1 MLQAVARL
9 KTKPSCS
16 ALSHSSNHFQRAS
29 AINCQSF
36 TNCMSSSMIEKRSEL
51 QAMKKKNIVSGQ
63 RYILFL
69 SRQAME
75 RLGPARVQ
83 TGASMLHVKP
93 NGYLNNL
100 IHGQLF
106 TFCW

>member
-1 MLQAVARL
+1 M
-9 KTKPSCS
+9 
-16 ALSHSSNHFQRAS
+16 
-29 AINCQSF
+29 SF
-36 TNCMSSSMIEKRSEL
+36 SMIEKRSEL

-63 RYILFL
+63 RYILFF